1 MFALKRNGKFV
12 EHVVFEAANSNYR
25 RSNVCVLVCTSL
37 KSANE
42 LLNVWSDAEVVGVTN
57 NLPTPPTFA
66 IME

>member
-42 LLNVWSDAEVVGVTN
+42 LLNVWSDAEVVDVTN